1 MTFRLV
7 LTPPKVAG
15 HLLAVTFALFCFANS
30 LLLFSSQIPRLFL
43 LDEASY
49 GETYV
54 LYDVLHFQN
63 TGEIYRD
70 LPQPPYLPAQ
80 YSPLMYM
87 LYSLPSRAI
96 ASENAFVGPRIV
108 ALAAF
113 ISCIAVVISIVRLLI
128 PLRYAWIWALLL
140 ATSISAFQGGWAYW
154 IISPRGDLPGIV
166 FSLLAIRLLLSRSS
180 YAAFPAGLCA
190 GLATQFKI
198 TLVAAMAAGFLWL
211 LFRKRWRES
220 AAFAVAAALS
230 SLGLYLFFW
239 VHEPRMF
246 SQMTALSPGTKDLRG
261 WFTLTFRAVREPV
274 FLLALLALPPV
285 ASPRSPRWT
294 LLFLFAL
301 ISFVIAAL
309 TELQAGGNINYFFEA
324 LLALVPAAVLGILRL
339 IHWTRQDVRISALL
353 SAIVLFYFLP
363 PVALDLYQTL
373 WLKSSYH
380 DVESSNHRFREVQN
394 ALGGLH
400 IFSTVP
406 RLALLDAAPALTEP
420 YLMAYMQQLRKF
432 DPQPILQRVRAKEF
446 DVVITLLHSENFRG
460 VPRIAPELHQA
471 IEAAYEPWCTMIGA
485 LIHLPRGR
493 PAEGDVVRKLDSN
506 GCVPLR
512 GRPTEAGLS
521 W

>member
-1 MTFRLV
+1 V
-7 LTPPKVAG
+7 LTTPKVAG
-15 HLLAVTFALFCFANS
+15 HLLAGTFALFCFANS
-30 LLLFSSQIPRLFL
+30 LLLLSAQIPRLFL
-43 LDEASY
+43 LDENSY

-63 TGEIYRD
+63 TSEIYRD
-70 LPQPPYLPAQ
+70 LSQPPYLPTQ

-87 LYSLPSRAI
+87 LYSLPGRVI
-96 ASENAFVGPRIV
+96 AAENPFVGPRVV

-113 ISCIAVVISIVRLLI
+113 ISCVAVVISIVRVLI

-140 ATSISAFQGGWAYW
+140 ATSMIAFRQWAYW

-198 TLVAAMAAGFLWL
+198 TLVAALAAGFLWL
-211 LFRKRWRES
+211 LFRKRCRES

-230 SLGLYLFFW
+230 SPGLYLFFW

-246 SQMTALSPGTKDLRG
+246 SQMTALSPGIKDLRG
-261 WFTLTFRAVREPV
+261 WFTLTFRAVRESV
-274 FLLALLALPPV
+274 VLLALLALPPV
-285 ASPRSPRWT
+285 ASRCSRRWT

-301 ISFVIAAL
+301 ISFVSAAAI
-309 TELQAGGNINYFFEA
+309 EMQAGANINYFFEA
-324 LLALVPAAVLGILRL
+324 LLALVPAAVFGIFRL
-339 IHWTRQDVRISALL
+339 IHWTRQRIRVTVFL
-353 SAIVLFYFLP
+353 SATVLFYLLP
-363 PVALDLYQTL
+363 TAALDLYQTL
-373 WLKSSYH
+373 WLKGSYQ
-380 DVESSNHRFREVQN
+380 DVESSNHRFREAQN

-406 RLALLDAAPALTEP
+406 RLALLDTAPALTEP

-432 DPQPILQRVRAKEF
+432 DPLPILQRVRDKEF
-446 DVVITLLHSENFRG
+446 DVVITFAQSTNWRG
-460 VPRIAPELHQA
+460 VPRIAPELHHA
-471 IEAAYEPWCTMIGA
+471 IEAAYEPQCTMIEA

-493 PAEGDVVRKLDSN
+493 PAEGDLLRKLDSN
-506 GCVPLR
+506 GCMPLR
-512 GRPTEAGLS
+512 GRTTEVGS
-521 W
+521 GW